1 MLNMKK
7 TKYVKSVLFVLFIFN
22 AFICKSQKE
31 EFSSF
36 LKTFSVDSVFQKSRI
51 KFPIPVVSWDYDT
64 DDEKTIYLS
73 STDYRYFPVIDLSNA
88 NCIDDGFY
96 FFYPNMETNVPLTD
110 MVLQISG
117 ITDMYVKYY
126 FKLID
131 DKWYLVKYFNYDL
144 D

>member
-64 DDEKTIYLS
+64 DDEKNNLLVFDRLS
-73 STDYRYFPVIDLSNA
+73 LFS
-88 NCIDDGFY
+88 CH
-96 FFYPNMETNVPLTD
+96 
-110 MVLQISG
+110 
-117 ITDMYVKYY
+117 
-126 FKLID
+126 
-131 DKWYLVKYFNYDL
+131 
-144 D
+144 